1 MEKDRK
7 QAIIDHQLI
16 QMIRKRL
23 ADGEEVVM
31 TVNGRSMLPL
41 LKPND
46 TILLESVRPD
56 HLKCGDII
64 TIAYDDTL
72 LTHRFWGSPDNLD
85 KLITRGDRQ
94 TTFDAP
100 HTCNQLIG
108 RVSQRHRGNLFLKHG
123 IGRLLNDYLKWI
135 LTISYKLE
143 NLLIKDSDQIQ
154 TTTIRHIL
162 LRLLQY
168 WTKGV
173 TTSVIRVVDL
183 LLT

>member
-1 MEKDRK
+1 MEKDIK

-31 TVNGRSMLPL
+31 TVNGRSMLPF

-46 TILLESVRPD
+46 TILLEPVQPD
-56 HLKCGDII
+56 HLQRGDII
-64 TIAYDDTL
+64 TIAYADTL
-72 LTHRFWGSPDNLD
+72 LTHRFWGSPDNAA
-85 KLITRGDRQ
+85 KLLTRGDRQ

-123 IGRLLNDYLKWI
+123 VGRLLNDYLKWV

-143 NLLIKDSDQIQ
+143 NFVIKDSDQTK
-154 TTTIRHIL
+154 TTTIRRILFRL
-162 LRLLQY
+162 LRY
-168 WTKGV
+168 CTKGA